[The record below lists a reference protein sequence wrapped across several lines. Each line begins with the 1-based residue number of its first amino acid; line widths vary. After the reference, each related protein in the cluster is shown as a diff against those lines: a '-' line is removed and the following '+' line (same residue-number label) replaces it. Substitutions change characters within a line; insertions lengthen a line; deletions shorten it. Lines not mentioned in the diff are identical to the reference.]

1 MVSKIAQKKL
11 KIDVVDELHAIRQR
25 LAKASQDKIIEE
37 AAGVRKKIVQSRK
50 KR

>member
-1 MVSKIAQKKL
+1 VSKIAHKKL

-25 LAKASQDKIIEE
+25 LAKASKDEILKE
-37 AAGVRKKIVQSRK
+37 AEAVRKKIAQSRK